1 MDRSDDEQISD
12 SDSAS
17 EPAIE
22 PAAERGGWHGD
33 GWPSA
38 KQRAG
43 VEQAVRRVL
52 DALVPEKAPP
62 RRAEPRGVVQRHRS
76 PRGCILQG
84 ETGAV
89 TVSWFPAGAA
99 DETLGELHV
108 IAWAGVVSRP
118 GATQRAAGGARPVG
132 EARLRPV
139 AATATA
145 EPWAWRAGDG
155 TVLDCGT
162 LAERCLTL
170 LAGRE
175 TDTEPG
181 AVAAGA

>member
-1 MDRSDDEQISD
+1 MSSTHDPIGEQP
-12 SDSAS
+12 S
-17 EPAIE
+17 E
-22 PAAERGGWHGD
+22 RVSGGWGPQES
-33 GWPSA
+33 WPSA

-132 EARLRPV
+132 EARFRPV
-139 AATATA
+139 MAEIAA
-145 EPWAWRAGDG
+145 EGWAWRTDDG
-155 TVLDCGT
+155 TMLDSEA
-162 LAERCLTL
+162 LAERCIAL
-170 LAGRE
+170 LA
-175 TDTEPG
+175 DQSALPG
-181 AVAAGA
+181 LAAVATDGVGG

>member
-1 MDRSDDEQISD
+1 MSSTQDDRSSEQP
-12 SDSAS
+12 S
-17 EPAIE
+17 E
-22 PAAERGGWHGD
+22 RVSGGWGHQEH
-33 GWPSA
+33 WPSA

-118 GATQRAAGGARPVG
+118 GATQRAAGGARPVA
-132 EARLRPV
+132 ETRLRPV
-139 AATATA
+139 AHTATA

-162 LAERCLTL
+162 VAERCLTL
-170 LAGRE
+170 LAGR
-175 TDTEPG
+175 DTEPG
-181 AVAAGA
+181 VVAAGA